1 MKLAAYFGS
10 LFRSLFH
17 REESDRDL
25 DEELREHIRRYADDC
40 ERAGLSRPEAERRA
54 RIAFGSPEKVKERV
68 REQRPGFSL
77 ETLAADVRLALRIL
91 RKAPGFTSV
100 ATLTLALGIGANTA
114 IFSIINTTLLRPLP
128 YRNPANLVWAG
139 ERFPVIHGAA
149 SVISPDFIGWRDHNQ
164 VFDQIE
170 GFASGSGAN
179 LVAGAGPA
187 RVAVT
192 NVTPGFFSLLGVKPI
207 VGRTFLPAEGRE
219 GKNQVALLGESLW
232 RGHLAADPLIC
243 GKTIR
248 LDDNLFTVVGVLPA
262 TLRYPSADLWTPL
275 DMNADTFS
283 PQSPRWRA
291 LTAIARLKP
300 GVDTAEAQSD
310 LQLITL
316 GMDRL
321 YPPEAAGFRKNV
333 RVEILSLHS
342 LLVENVRS
350 LLLILLG
357 AVACILLIA
366 APTLP
371 TFFSLTG

>member
-1 MKLAAYFGS
+1 MSSNLGIRQTLKLAAYFGS

-128 YRNPANLVWAG
+128 YTNPANLVWAG

-149 SVISPDFIGWRDHNQ
+149 NVISPDFVGWRDHNQ

-170 GFASGSGAN
+170 AFATGSGAN
-179 LVAGAGPA
+179 LVAGAAPA
-187 RVAVT
+187 RVEVT
-192 NVTPGFFSLLGVKPI
+192 NVTPASFPCW
-207 VGRTFLPAEGRE
+207 A
-219 GKNQVALLGESLW
+219 
-232 RGHLAADPLIC
+232 
-243 GKTIR
+243 
-248 LDDNLFTVVGVLPA
+248 
-262 TLRYPSADLWTPL
+262 
-275 DMNADTFS
+275 
-283 PQSPRWRA
+283 
-291 LTAIARLKP
+291 
-300 GVDTAEAQSD
+300 
-310 LQLITL
+310 
-316 GMDRL
+316 
-321 YPPEAAGFRKNV
+321 
-333 RVEILSLHS
+333 
-342 LLVENVRS
+342 
-350 LLLILLG
+350 
-357 AVACILLIA
+357 
-366 APTLP
+366 
-371 TFFSLTG
+371 